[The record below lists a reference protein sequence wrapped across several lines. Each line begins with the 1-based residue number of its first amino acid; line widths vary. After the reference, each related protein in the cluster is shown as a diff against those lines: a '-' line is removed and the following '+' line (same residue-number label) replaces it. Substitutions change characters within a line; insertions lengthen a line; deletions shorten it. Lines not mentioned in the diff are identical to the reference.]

1 MFLATAPFA
10 PSTTAA
16 KAKAKALAAS
26 EKAAISIE
34 AKRVAA
40 MKAASDNGKQYP
52 TYVPKYKSVGWNTL
66 LFFIQWPD
74 DMLHSEDIALKW
86 DATPRNAST
95 LLRPCVKAGY
105 LITTPQE
112 QTEGRTVGRPTQRYE
127 AGPKLHI
134 AAALMH
140 QRAPNEVPA
149 KPAATPA
156 A

>member
-1 MFLATAPFA
+1 MLLATAPFA
-10 PSTTAA
+10 ASTTAA
-16 KAKAKALAAS
+16 KAKAKALDAS
-26 EKAAISIE
+26 AKAAVSIE

-40 MKAASDNGKQYP
+40 MKAASDDGKQYP
-52 TYVPKYKSVGWNTL
+52 TYLPEQHSVGWQAL
-66 LFFIQWPD
+66 LFFINAPD
-74 DMLHSEDIALKW
+74 EMLHSEDIALKW
-86 DATPRNAST
+86 GATTRNAST

-105 LITTPQE
+105 LISTPQE
-112 QTEGRTVGRPTQRYE
+112 QAEGRTVGRPTQRYE